1 MQWMQWGWIVC
12 LNKCVDVK
20 ACTNYKIK
28 LNIADRRMFEYFTF
42 FPEIDSFF
50 RVYSSL
56 YFFPFRAFPCPLN
69 RQNRFNGPRLL
80 WTSNPFMKVFTS
92 DDGRIDF
99 STWCGSMRE
108 ASTFFWEGF
117 FRPISGFVGNN
128 ALREDISTAI
138 VSLRNNFL

>member
-1 MQWMQWGWIVC
+1 MI
-12 LNKCVDVK
+12 LNNMKYNKVPLHLYINAMNAMRLNRLFECVDDK
-20 ACTNYKIK
+20 GCTNKIK

-69 RQNRFNGPRLL
+69 RQNRFNGARLL

-99 STWCGSMRE
+99 ST
-108 ASTFFWEGF
+108 
-117 FRPISGFVGNN
+117 
-128 ALREDISTAI
+128 
-138 VSLRNNFL
+138 